1 MVEFGKQGGRPSQI
15 VIDPSRI
22 SKTLDPHLALCISVK
37 QNQCN
42 FKDHAIAAA
51 ASPQKAPRRLS
62 RHPQTLRL
70 AIETQSLSC
79 RRPGN
84 HHHHHHTKS
93 IRTSSSSSSTHNT
106 IHAPAQQQSQNLH
119 PNLSSRPRNRA
130 HATTSPRP
138 RIPNP
143 LFAQSK
149 LHSPT
154 SPRHDHCDPIIPET
168 NTAPSRPRTKM
179 AKSKSTGC
187 RRRLLLLLSI
197 HKG

>member
-1 MVEFGKQGGRPSQI
+1 MADPTRSSLTPPEFPQLQTPTSLFAFQ
-15 VIDPSRI
+15 S
-22 SKTLDPHLALCISVK
+22 K

-42 FKDHAIAAA
+42 FKDHALAA

-70 AIETQSLSC
+70 AVKAQSLSC

-84 HHHHHHTKS
+84 HHHHHTKS

-106 IHAPAQQQSQNLH
+106 IHAPPQQQSQNLH
-119 PNLSSRPRNRA
+119 YLIRLRSRT
-130 HATTSPRP
+130 HTSATTPPRP

-149 LHSPT
+149 LPSPT
-154 SPRHDHCDPIIPET
+154 SPRHHHRPSNISKP
-168 NTAPSRPRTKM
+168 NTTPSHPRTEM
-179 AKSKSTGC
+179 AKSKSTS
-187 RRRLLLLLSI
+187 RRRGLLLLLPI